1 MTIKYLAIDS
11 TGAPFDT
18 NETRTVD
25 VTNEAVSVSSGFE
38 GDVIDYTATVKDS
51 MGIAMPVT
59 FCAELMI
66 NGTEL
71 ASVAFQ
77 ASVYNPGTF
86 LLTIPFTVPAPVGSF
101 TVKLTSVDQVI

>member
-1 MTIKYLAIDS
+1 MTVKYIAIDS
-11 TGAPFDT
+11 TGVAFDT
-18 NETRTVD
+18 DETRTVN
-25 VTNEAVSVSSGFE
+25 VTGEGLSASSGFE

-51 MGIAMPVT
+51 TDAAMPIT
-59 FCAELMI
+59 FAAELMI

-77 ASVYNPGTF
+77 ASVYNPSTF
-86 LLTIPFTVPAPVGSF
+86 LLTIPFTVPAAVGSF